1 MGRAEGRIENYLR
14 RRVRE
19 EGGQIRKLRWI
30 GRRGAPDN
38 MIWWSGGRLAFVEC
52 KAAGEEIDPRSIQG
66 REFRRM
72 EEAGLPVFRARSEA
86 DVEMIIDRVKNNACN
101 T

>member
-1 MGRAEGRIENYLR
+1 MGRAEAKVENYLR
-14 RRVRE
+14 RRVKA

-38 MIWWSGGRLAFVEC
+38 LIWWSGGRLAFVEC
-52 KAAGEEIDPRSIQG
+52 KAAGEEIDPRSLQG

-72 EEAGLPVFRARSEA
+72 AEAGLPVFRAASEA
-86 DVEMIIDRVKNNACN
+86 DVEKIIATVKG
-101 T
+101 